1 MCYTCSRLLN
11 HLSESD
17 MDKKVTIELSEPLT
31 TLSGETISTL
41 TADFG
46 KVTVRDIPMVNR
58 LERRL
63 KGASDEIDLGSLSKA
78 ASVEWRSAMTWVAIL
93 KGTKNVCMDD
103 IDRLSIP
110 DYMELGS
117 ASVPFIVRALV

>member
-1 MCYTCSRLLN
+1 
-11 HLSESD
+11 

-78 ASVEWRSAMTWVAIL
+78 ASVEWRSAMSWVAIL
-93 KGTKNVCMDD
+93 KGTNNVCLDD

-117 ASVPFIVRALV
+117 LSVPFVVKTLV